1 MYNAEC
7 SWHLPDHPPVLLPT
21 EVHVWCVSLVVAPAI
36 IQTLRP
42 LLSTDELT
50 RADRFYF
57 EKDRHRFI
65 VARGVLRILLGR
77 YLTIPPEQLRFSYN
91 QYGKPSLDLPLR
103 TPILQFNISHSQ
115 DFALLAFTYDRF
127 VGVDIEYMRAIEYEQ
142 LAAHSFS
149 PHEQATLQ
157 ALPLS
162 LRHQGFYNCWTRKEA
177 YIKARGR
184 GLSLPLDSFDVSLR
198 PGEDV
203 QLLAS
208 REDRREVE
216 RWSLQALTPPATYAG
231 ALAVE
236 GRDWQ
241 LKQWRWAFVSE

>member
-7 SWHLPDHPPVLLPT
+7 SWSVPDLPPVLSPA
-21 EVHVWCVSLVVAPAI
+21 EVHVWCASLVAAPAT

-42 LLSTDELT
+42 LLSADELT
-50 RADRFYF
+50 RANRFYF
-57 EKDRHRFI
+57 EKDRHHFI

-77 YLTIPPEQLRFSYN
+77 YLTMPPAQLRFSYN
-91 QYGKPSLDLPLR
+91 EYGKPFLDLTSR

-115 DFALLAFTYDRF
+115 DFALLAFTSNRL
-127 VGVDIEYMRAIEYEQ
+127 VGVDIEYMRVIEFEQ
-142 LAAHSFS
+142 LAEHSFS
-149 PHEQATLQ
+149 PYEQVTLQ

-162 LRHQGFYNCWTRKEA
+162 VRHAGFYNCWTRKEA

-198 PGEDV
+198 PGEAAR
-203 QLLAS
+203 LLAS
-208 REDRREVE
+208 REDRREVQ
-216 RWSLQALTPPATYAG
+216 RWSLQALTPPAGYAG

-241 LKQWRWAFVSE
+241 LKQWRWTFAAE